1 MSYPGF
7 PENVLEPSTP
17 YVYFNS
23 LVLSK
28 GPGRIIYNKVKP
40 YFSNTINNITH
51 DTTSINNALDFLYQI
66 ISVEA
71 EKEMAFI
78 NYFSNRF
85 QDIKELKVPTSGED
99 WSNFIQIIQQ
109 SIAIGSQ
116 QLENLRNEKSRLQRN
131 EELTRNNNQE
141 SYKYLKT
148 AQDYTSKEMTNLYN
162 FIKSGNNNTNGEKI
176 LKLILEKFGNSLF
189 ELQDG
194 KLIFNQST
202 LLALI
207 TSIQS
212 LVMKQY
218 TDIQF
223 ENTKLDIEKIQ
234 KILDD
239 PTFTN
244 NVNSFLGRVK
254 ALPFLG
260 DDLAR
265 SLGFEK
271 YDDEFSAEQSQLLYN
286 LSQQQKIINKSKE
299 SLTKTLQSYFK
310 HGFISD
316 NAFKIISN
324 GNAYA
329 EIESML
335 NFAMS
340 KGSIYAS
347 NTGGAGAKPDNLLA
361 YLTIDLSQL
370 DLSDEEVRNALTTI
384 HDQMLEL
391 DHSLEKTN
399 TMDYYKKQQQKW
411 DETEKIIN
419 EQLLILQKKYKEL
432 SQCFIIE
439 DSTKNYTS
447 LYASQHFGKMN
458 AEFHGGSLGPSIS
471 DQMAKINAIYHEGGL
486 SELDTDWL
494 IAVAINAGQGMIARD
509 YKHSLE
515 QYLATFACILLFD
528 DQINIAKEA
537 FDKLKQNTNNIGSSV
552 QKIHLFSL
560 NGGYY
565 PLSFILQLTYDKLQ
579 KAYNEAEAI
588 VDSGSGA
595 EITITGFVKEPEPPY
610 RETKMIK
617 QWSNVAQE
625 ALKTTKLKISFL
637 TNFMGVLNALYPN

>member
-1 MSYPGF
+1 MSYSGF

-23 LVLSK
+23 LLLSK
-28 GPGRIIYNKVKP
+28 GPGRTIYNKVKP
-40 YFSNTINNITH
+40 YFSTTINNITH
-51 DTTSINNALDFLYQI
+51 DTTSINAALDFLYQI

-71 EKEMAFI
+71 TKETAFI

-85 QDIKELKVPTSGED
+85 QDIKELKIPTSGED

-116 QLENLRNEKSRLQRN
+116 QLENLRNEKSRLQHN

-148 AQDYTSKEMTNLYN
+148 AQDYTSQEMTSLYS
-162 FIKSGNNNTNGEKI
+162 FIKNGRNNTNGEKI
-176 LKLILEKFGNSLF
+176 LKLVLEKFGNSLF
-189 ELQDG
+189 ELNNG
-194 KLIFNQST
+194 ELIFNKST

-223 ENTKLDIEKIQ
+223 ENTKLDIDKIQ

-239 PTFTN
+239 PTFVN
-244 NVNSFLGRVK
+244 NVNSFLNRVK

-271 YDDEFSAEQSQLLYN
+271 YDDKFSAEQSQQLHN
-286 LSQQQKIINKSKE
+286 LSQQQKTINKSKQ
-299 SLTKTLQSYFK
+299 SLTKTLQSYFN

-370 DLSDEEVRNALTTI
+370 DLSD
-384 HDQMLEL
+384 
-391 DHSLEKTN
+391 
-399 TMDYYKKQQQKW
+399 
-411 DETEKIIN
+411 TEKIIN

-439 DSTKNYTS
+439 DSTKNYTT

-458 AEFHGGSLGPSIS
+458 AEFHGGSLGPNIS
-471 DQMAKINAIYHEGGL
+471 DQIAKINAIYHEGGL

-509 YKHSLE
+509 YKRSLE

-537 FDKLKQNTNNIGSSV
+537 FNKLKQNTNSIGSSV

-588 VDSGSGA
+588 VNSGSGA

-610 RETKMIK
+610 RETKMVK
-617 QWSNVAQE
+617 QWSATAAE

-637 TNFMGVLNALYPN
+637 TNFMGILNALYPQ